1 MLINLYGSKGLVF
14 QTLATGFNEAHIQD
28 KIKFDVVEADKVGS
42 KFKEAVKKAYNA
54 KFLDDADM
62 VIRFAEIVQAPPEED
77 NQSEQAPD
85 EGNDNDGNPPD
96 GQKAEEKPEENT
108 GAEEEK
114 QDKENDDK
122 GEGEKEQAQQ
132 QEETPDDKSEDK
144 EEDKKEKVN
153 EAANATSA
161 TGADLKKKI
170 VDTVKRCLFQEDE
183 SKIELSDLQGFIDGY
198 NVSFI
203 KVSLKDKGKENSIEP
218 VQ

>member
-62 VIRFAEIVQAPPEED
+62 VIRFAEIVQAQPEED

-85 EGNDNDGNPPD
+85 EGNGDEGNPPD
-96 GQKAEEKPEENT
+96 EQKAEEKPEENA

-114 QDKENDDK
+114 QDKEIN
-122 GEGEKEQAQQ
+122 AI
-132 QEETPDDKSEDK
+132 K
-144 EEDKKEKVN
+144 EEQEILVN
-153 EAANATSA
+153 GMLACLKGLNKLGCDGEV
-161 TGADLKKKI
+161 TGQITA
-170 VDTVKRCLFQEDE
+170 
-183 SKIELSDLQGFIDGY
+183 IENHLNRKAHSH
-198 NVSFI
+198 S
-203 KVSLKDKGKENSIEP
+203 
-218 VQ
+218 